1 MTFNDIYQGFRAAQE
16 MDGGA
21 RVVQKRVE
29 GKLRSMTGNDR
40 SGCTTEVSAAA
51 DYFVSEAHVTSE
63 AILVRADATFRY
75 KCLRPDLLTELFPS
89 VT

>member
-16 MDGGA
+16 MDGGP
-21 RVVQKRVE
+21 RVVQKRTE

-51 DYFVSEAHVTSE
+51 VHFVFEAHVKSE
-63 AILVRADATFRY
+63 AILVRADAFFCY
-75 KCLRPDLLTELFPS
+75 KCLRPDLLTEPFPS

>member
-1 MTFNDIYQGFRAAQE
+1 MTFKNIYQGFRAAQE
-16 MDGGA
+16 MDSGA
-21 RVVQKRVE
+21 RVAQKRAE

-51 DYFVSEAHVTSE
+51 VHFVFEAHVKSE
-63 AILVRADATFRY
+63 AILVRADAYFRY
-75 KCLRPDLLTELFPS
+75 ECLRPHLLTEPFPS